1 MDLQLVEP
9 RPLVAADFVAA
20 RAVAEAWFGHPVGLT
35 LHRLFFDQLGPGGVW
50 IARADGSPAG
60 FLLGMVSLSEP
71 DLAYVHLHAVDPTL
85 RGQGVGAT
93 LYRWFGEQAMAK
105 GCTRIRA
112 LAAPQREG
120 SIAFH
125 RALAFDGPLV
135 ADYLGAGEDRIV
147 FERSLPIL

>member
-35 LHRLFFDQLGPGGVW
+35 LHRLFFDQLGPGGAW

>member
-1 MDLQLVEP
+1 MELQLVEP

-71 DLAYVHLHAVDPTL
+71 DLAYVHLHAVDPAL

-147 FERSLPIL
+147 FERSLPIS